1 MSKSTLSLEKKVLKL
16 HANTHLSKCF
26 SRYCLSIPT
35 ESWPMASKSSLR
47 VYDSNCV
54 RFLTRNAIT
63 ADGLSS
69 ELVRNFRRKTDER
82 LVLNHES
89 WTNRR
94 STTIT
99 EFAARK
105 SHQSQQS
112 QYDRRE
118 NIRKI
123 FLEKVFILKSSS
135 KALYRS

>member
-69 ELVRNFRRKTDER
+69 ELVRNFRRKTGSQSWKTT
-82 LVLNHES
+82 S